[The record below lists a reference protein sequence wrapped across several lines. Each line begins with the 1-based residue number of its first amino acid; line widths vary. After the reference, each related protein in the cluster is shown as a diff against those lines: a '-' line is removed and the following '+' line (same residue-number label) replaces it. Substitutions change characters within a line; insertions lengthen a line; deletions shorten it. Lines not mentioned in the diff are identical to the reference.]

1 MSALTPPPMPTSPSA
16 DLPDQLAIV
25 SRTFARLFGARW
37 HQQGSDP
44 KTLATW
50 ERALAVNGISP
61 AQIQRGLRAAT
72 ALAWPPTCGE
82 FIALCRDPEPALD
95 AAIAEATRWA
105 RTVETHDGAWSHP
118 AIGAAA
124 RKVGDYALRHK
135 DERTIERIFGAEL
148 RRALEAHYRGEQLDL
163 PVRRL
168 AHDTRPRPQGP
179 DQVQRARG
187 FIADL
192 QRHFGVPAGEG

>member
-61 AQIQRGLRAAT
+61 EQIQRGLRAAT

-82 FIALCRDPEPALD
+82 FIALCRDPEPTLD
-95 AAIAEATRWA
+95 AAIAENL
-105 RTVETHDGAWSHP
+105 DG
-118 AIGAAA
+118 GF
-124 RKVGDYALRHK
+124 RKL
-135 DERTIERIFGAEL
+135 
-148 RRALEAHYRGEQLDL
+148 
-163 PVRRL
+163 VRNKNL
-168 AHDTRPRPQGP
+168 G
-179 DQVQRARG
+179 
-187 FIADL
+187 
-192 QRHFGVPAGEG
+192 HFHSSSG